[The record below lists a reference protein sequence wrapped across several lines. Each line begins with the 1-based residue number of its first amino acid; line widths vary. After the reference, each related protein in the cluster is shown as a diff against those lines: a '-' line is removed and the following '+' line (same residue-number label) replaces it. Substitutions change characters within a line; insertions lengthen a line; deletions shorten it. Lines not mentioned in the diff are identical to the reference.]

1 VIVNNL
7 PLCIDQVIGFGSR
20 HAELFEGKE
29 FVAYSEDTKAIALHH
44 AESLRADMGGTEI
57 LKPITHISKYAR
69 SELPRNVI
77 IITGVSPRLHI

>member
-44 AESLRADMGGTEI
+44 AESQTHKLGMPVRGEDTHVRADVGGIAVE
-57 LKPITHISKYAR
+57 
-69 SELPRNVI
+69 
-77 IITGVSPRLHI
+77 GVAHRWKH